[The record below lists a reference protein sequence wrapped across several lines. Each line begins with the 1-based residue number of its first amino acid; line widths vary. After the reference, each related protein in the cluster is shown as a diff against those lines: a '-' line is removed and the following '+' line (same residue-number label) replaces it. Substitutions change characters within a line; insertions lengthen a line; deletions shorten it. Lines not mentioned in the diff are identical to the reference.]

1 MNLNTLKAFRQQAY
15 NCMERRGD
23 ALFNLC
29 DGLLSE
35 PQARSLPELSH
46 SPFFER
52 QWSSVYAALADGQIN
67 IEELRALCVRSLLAD
82 LPPDAPVWIAV
93 DATSVERREANT
105 SEDRGVIHVSNLP
118 LADKPISI
126 GWSFSV
132 VGLLPDTPSSWT
144 PLLEIQRISSEE
156 TAIGVAI
163 EQLRLLKPLL
173 GTRRVIILADRW
185 YATPEMLRACR
196 ELGYSV
202 LIRLKS
208 NRKLYRVPVRIHKR
222 GAPPKDGPLL
232 QGTRPETQTEPQTVW
247 QGTDAV
253 GRLTKISRWDEVHF
267 QQDRDLMLS
276 VIRVERTSARD
287 TKRDPRVSWFL
298 TLDDLLPLE
307 QVPAKYGL
315 RFSEEHVFRFLK
327 QDLLWTNAHVRTP
340 AQFLLWSW
348 MVALAFT
355 QLSLARELGRH
366 ALLPWEAKGRPV
378 SPRQVR
384 RVMPTLLLQLGTPT
398 RPCQPRGKALGRAK
412 GFHPKSAQRHP
423 IVYKTRNKQ
432 KTSKTAPST

>member
-1 MNLNTLKAFRQQAY
+1 M
-15 NCMERRGD
+15 
-23 ALFNLC
+23 
-29 DGLLSE
+29 
-35 PQARSLPELSH
+35 
-46 SPFFER
+46 
-52 QWSSVYAALADGQIN
+52 
-67 IEELRALCVRSLLAD
+67 RSLLAD

-432 KTSKTAPST
+432 ETSKTAPST